1 MGGPFYPR
9 KRPAVQLCATSANV
23 SPVRSANPSVRFLIF
38 RGGESDKSNK
48 KQQNGRTTER
58 RSLKDFG
65 VMFVAALIIGG
76 VLLLET
82 WFVKS
87 ENAASIPSRN

>member
-38 RGGESDKSNK
+38 RGGESGKIEIKTAKRKDNEKML
-48 KQQNGRTTER
+48 TEGFCG
-58 RSLKDFG
+58 L
-65 VMFVAALIIGG
+65 FVAALIIGG

-82 WFVKS
+82 LRLKMKT
-87 ENAASIPSRN
+87 R